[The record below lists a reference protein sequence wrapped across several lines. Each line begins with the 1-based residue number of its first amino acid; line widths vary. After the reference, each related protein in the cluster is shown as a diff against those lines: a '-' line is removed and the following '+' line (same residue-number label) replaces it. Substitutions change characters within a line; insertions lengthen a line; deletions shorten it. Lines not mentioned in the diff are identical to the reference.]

1 MRDTSPASPPE
12 HRHPRRIDRSRDVA
26 WIEDFLRRGGV
37 AVLAAV
43 WDGRP
48 LCLPRLYAYDQNRKA
63 LYLHGAHGGELGS
76 MLGEMG
82 AYLGDGEGG
91 SGKGGVEPGS
101 GAGQGVS
108 AIGAPLAL
116 TVFEM
121 GRLLPAPEAAEFSM
135 EFGSVVVAGRGV
147 VVEDPDEAMHG
158 LRLLMEKY
166 APHLQPGKDYRDM
179 APEEVAR
186 TSVIRVDIR
195 AWSGKEKLEDEG
207 FPGAYRFAE
216 VVGWGDPS

>member
-1 MRDTSPASPPE
+1 MRDGGPASPPE

-26 WIEDFLRRGGV
+26 WIEDFLRRGEV

-43 WDGRP
+43 RDGRP

-76 MLGEMG
+76 LLGGMG
-82 AYLGDGEGG
+82 TYLDDGEGG
-91 SGKGGVEPGS
+91 WGKGGVEPGS

-135 EFGSVVVAGRGV
+135 EFGSVVVHGHGV
-147 VVEDPDEAMHG
+147 LVDDPDEAMHG
-158 LRLLMEKY
+158 LRLLMRKY
-166 APHLQPGKDYRDM
+166 APHLRPGQDYRDM
-179 APEEVAR
+179 TSEEVAR
-186 TSVIRVDIR
+186 TSVIRVDIQ
-195 AWSGKEKLEDEG
+195 AWSGKEKTEAGE
-207 FPGAYRFAE
+207 FPGAYWYRE
-216 VVGWGDPS
+216 VVAAFVLR

>member
-1 MRDTSPASPPE
+1 MRDGGPASPPE

-26 WIEDFLRRGGV
+26 WIEDFLRRGEV

-43 WDGRP
+43 RDGRP

-76 MLGEMG
+76 VLGG
-82 AYLGDGEGG
+82 LGTYLRDGEGG
-91 SGKGGVEPGS
+91 LGQGGGKPGS
-101 GAGQGVS
+101 GSGQEVS

-135 EFGSVVVAGRGV
+135 EFGSVVVHGHGV
-147 VVEDPDEAMHG
+147 LVDDPNEAMHG

-166 APHLQPGKDYRDM
+166 APHLQPGEDYRDM
-179 APEEVAR
+179 SSEEVAR
-186 TSVIRVDIR
+186 TSVVRVDIR
-195 AWSGKEKLEDEG
+195 AWSGKERVEDEG

-216 VVGWGDPS
+216 VVGCVGPP